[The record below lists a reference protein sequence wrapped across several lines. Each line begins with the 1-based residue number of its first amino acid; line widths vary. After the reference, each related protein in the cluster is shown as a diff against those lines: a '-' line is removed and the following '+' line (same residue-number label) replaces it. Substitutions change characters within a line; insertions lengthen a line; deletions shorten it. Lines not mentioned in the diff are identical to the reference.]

1 MSAFR
6 AKAEEARTS
15 PNRRDVRLT
24 VLFRMKSGGPH
35 EGAGGASG
43 EGRRLWHP
51 GGDVHYRTVGGSMA
65 ADPLADMASRKL
77 RLGDLE
83 RQKNLEHEK

>member
-1 MSAFR
+1 
-6 AKAEEARTS
+6 
-15 PNRRDVRLT
+15 
-24 VLFRMKSGGPH
+24 
-35 EGAGGASG
+35 
-43 EGRRLWHP
+43 
-51 GGDVHYRTVGGSMA
+51 MA